1 MAIMNTSSL
10 TLFDKIF
17 DKTKRWLTTLGVVAL
32 AVSPLSSLVA
42 QVPGS
47 FDTTFGA
54 TNGYI
59 SALAIGT
66 NDSDQANA
74 IALQPDGK
82 IILAGTCARNLG
94 ETFCMA
100 RLMPDGSLDTS
111 FIGPNT
117 TSGNGKFLMT
127 VAGAIAADAVAVA
140 VQPDGKI
147 LVAGT
152 CIQKFCITRLN
163 ENGTFDASFIG
174 PLGGA
179 AGHFSFSISAAES
192 DTLNGMALQPDGKIV
207 LVGVCDNDNSNNRTL
222 FCAARLNTDGSFD
235 TSFDGPVAASP
246 GNGKFTLARIKTDSE
261 VSESA
266 RAVLIRPNGRI
277 LLAGICGQFV
287 CLAQLNASG
296 TFDTT
301 FDGSS
306 SGNGRF
312 VVPIFNANPPNGV
325 KFAVLQ
331 PDGNAVLAGTCL
343 VQTLCAIR
351 ITPTGA
357 LDPSFGDAT
366 SPYSPGAVVLGSSLN
381 FYGFAIQ
388 PDGKLLVGYDDKLL
402 RTYAD
407 SGSPDL
413 SFDGPTPSNGNG
425 TVTFDFAADFTGIAR
440 AIAIQPDGKIVLA
453 GFCDSVA
460 GSGTSYKFCVARLNG
475 GPFAARNCSPD
486 IDGDGRMTATVDA
499 LINTRV
505 MLGLTGSA
513 VIGGITFPANATR
526 NSWSE
531 IRTYLVSQCGMTIAP

>member
-1 MAIMNTSSL
+1 MNTSAFSR
-10 TLFDKIF
+10 FDKA
-17 DKTKRWLTTLGVVAL
+17 KRWLTTFGMAAL
-32 AVSPLSSLVA
+32 AIFPLSPLGA
-42 QVPGS
+42 QTPGS

-66 NDSDQANA
+66 NDEDIAKA
-74 IALQPDGK
+74 IALQADGK
-82 IILAGTCARNLG
+82 IILAGKCARNLG

-127 VAGAIAADAVAVA
+127 VAGAIVADAVAVA

-152 CIQKFCITRLN
+152 CIQKFCIARLN

-235 TSFDGPVAASP
+235 TSFDGPSST
-246 GNGKFTLARIKTDSE
+246 GNGAFRLARIKTDVE
-261 VSESA
+261 VNESA
-266 RAVLIRPNGRI
+266 RAVLIRPNGRM

-312 VVPIFNANPPNGV
+312 VVPVFNNFAFPNSV
-325 KFAVLQ
+325 KFAAMQ
-331 PDGNAVLAGTCL
+331 PDGNAVLAGICSI
-343 VQTLCAIR
+343 QDMCAIR

-357 LDPSFGDAT
+357 LDPSFGGT
-366 SPYSPGAVVLGSSLN
+366 TPSYSPGAVELGESLN

-388 PDGKLLVGYDDKLL
+388 PDGKLLVGYDNKLL

-513 VIGGITFPANATR
+513 VTGGITFPANATR

-531 IRTYLVSQCGMTIAP
+531 IRTYLVSQCGMTLP

>member
-1 MAIMNTSSL
+1 MNISAFSR
-10 TLFDKIF
+10 FDKA
-17 DKTKRWLTTLGVVAL
+17 KRWLATFGVVAL
-32 AVSPLSSLVA
+32 AMVSPFSPIFA
-42 QVPGS
+42 QTPGS

-66 NDSDQANA
+66 NDNDQANA

-100 RLMPDGSLDTS
+100 RLMPDGSLDTN

-117 TSGNGKFLMT
+117 TPGNGKFLMT
-127 VAGAIAADAVAVA
+127 VASAIAADAVAVA

-152 CIQKFCITRLN
+152 CIQKFCIARLN
-163 ENGTFDASFIG
+163 ENGTFDTSFIG
-174 PLGGA
+174 PLGAA
-179 AGHFSFSISAAES
+179 AGHFSFSISTAES
-192 DTLNGMALQPDGKIV
+192 DRLNGMALQADGKIV
-207 LVGVCDNDNSNNRTL
+207 LVGACDNDNDNGNDMQ
-222 FCAARLNTDGSFD
+222 FCAARLNTNGSFD
-235 TSFDGPVAASP
+235 TSFDGPEVASP
-246 GNGKFTLARIKTDSE
+246 GNGKFSFARIQTAFNT
-261 VSESA
+261 SESA
-266 RAVLIRPNGRI
+266 RAVVIRPNGRI
-277 LLAGICGQFV
+277 LIAGTCGQSV

-312 VVPIFNANPPNGV
+312 VIPIFNANPPNGV

-343 VQTLCAIR
+343 LQTLCAIR

-366 SPYSPGAVVLGSSLN
+366 SPYSPGAVALGGSLN

-407 SGSPDL
+407 SGTPDL
-413 SFDGPTPSNGNG
+413 SFDGPTPSIGNG

-460 GSGTSYKFCVARLNG
+460 GSGSSFKFCVARLNG

-513 VIGGITFPANATR
+513 VTGGITFPANATR

-531 IRTYLVSQCGMTIAP
+531 IRTYLVSQCGMMIAP